1 MMEIEP
7 VVLQNAEIPDVD
19 REQFNIELQKY
30 YSKHNENSK
39 KLKWSRERIQSVIKL
54 LDDFSLAKSEGRR
67 PTNQEYHYTRKYEAV
82 NIGNQRVL
90 IVKRKH
96 SSDPVV
102 QIVPTEEF
110 YDRILEAHLATGHG
124 RRDKI
129 VLAFKDKYII
139 LVNAIT
145 IFLNLCKTCLP
156 NRSYPRRGILVKTLI
171 ADDLSNTVQTDH
183 CETIP
188 DIKEEITNNCEDD
201 ENGPVSPSP
210 SSSSSQHCETLPD
223 WKRRRII
230 QDDNDRTEVVS
241 TLCGTFNDLNAK
253 KLAAEDLKIK
263 ILEDELRFK
272 KELQQLQLEIAR
284 KELAIKTEVYN
295 QVRDGTMNP
304 HNLIGFTKHD

>member
-1 MMEIEP
+1 MSQKRRRSRNFTLSEKHKLIRLVDIYKNIILSKKTDGRTNQAKNRAWIKITNELNNKGFTLRSKASLLRFWEKIKCEAKSYKTRRKNSAVRVDPCVEQVCEMMEHASMGRYGYTDAESQLISEATSP
-7 VVLQNAEIPDVD
+7 LYGPGDLEVVVV
-19 REQFNIELQKY
+19 
-30 YSKHNENSK
+30 EN
-39 KLKWSRERIQSVIKL
+39 
-54 LDDFSLAKSEGRR
+54 
-67 PTNQEYHYTRKYEAV
+67 
-82 NIGNQRVL
+82 
-90 IVKRKH
+90 
-96 SSDPVV
+96 
-102 QIVPTEEF
+102 
-110 YDRILEAHLATGHG
+110 
-124 RRDKI
+124 
-129 VLAFKDKYII
+129 
-139 LVNAIT
+139 
-145 IFLNLCKTCLP
+145 
-156 NRSYPRRGILVKTLI
+156 
-171 ADDLSNTVQTDH
+171 